1 MKVYTNIKILK
12 RAWSILKELEL
23 EGLLSGG
30 KVKVD
35 FMKVVDELLDNGKL
49 NEFCQAI
56 TKTDIDFEE
65 MELNEITGIAA
76 DFFTGIGSAFKT
88 FQNQITVAVPEQE

>member
-35 FMKVVDELLDNGKL
+35 FMKVVEISKNLL
-49 NEFCQAI
+49 
-56 TKTDIDFEE
+56 
-65 MELNEITGIAA
+65 
-76 DFFTGIGSAFKT
+76 
-88 FQNQITVAVPEQE
+88 

>member
-1 MKVYTNIKILK
+1 MPLLTKTHVNGWRRAGFISMIGTRQNKPIGEVMKVYTNIKILK

-35 FMKVVDELLDNGKL
+35 FMKVVEISKNLL
-49 NEFCQAI
+49 
-56 TKTDIDFEE
+56 
-65 MELNEITGIAA
+65 
-76 DFFTGIGSAFKT
+76 
-88 FQNQITVAVPEQE
+88 